1 MKAVILAGGFGTRL
15 SEETRYIP
23 KPMVKIGDFPIL
35 WHIMNIY
42 SKYGIND
49 FVICAGY
56 KKEFI
61 FDWVNSN
68 KEVLG
73 NWNIQVVDTGLNTM
87 TGGRIKRIQDYIG
100 NERFMLTYG
109 DGLADININELLEYH
124 IAKNK
129 KITITAYL
137 PENRFGILKFNSDG
151 DVLSFE
157 EKSKDDSDWI
167 NAGFMVCEPEIF
179 DLLTDDNNVF
189 EKDPMQSMAKN
200 GQMAAYKHFGYWQC
214 MDTLR
219 EKQILEDLWN
229 KGNAPW
235 KN

>member
-179 DLLTDDNNVF
+179 DLLTNDNNVF
-189 EKDPMQSMAKN
+189 EKEPMQSMAKN